1 MGRRRR
7 EAGADAGY
15 NVDVTIHE
23 LKPRA
28 ARLELTKTTAAQVN
42 AIRRTL
48 LADLPKLA
56 IEDVE
61 FHLGPIRDEASGKDY
76 DSSTSMFDEG
86 VALRMGLLPIPT
98 DLGQFRRKSECTCNG
113 AGCPHCQAMF
123 SVDKKGPS
131 TVYSKDLIPLGDAS
145 LAIVEPEIPIVR
157 LGARQAL
164 LAYATAVVGTAR
176 EHAKWQVAFAVGQS
190 PRPHVKIARH
200 SGCTDAC
207 LKRVAGSCPV
217 NILDFSGGKLTVTD
231 ETKCILCWACEK
243 TCEHGSVHV
252 EPDEEDYFLRFET
265 DGSLTARE
273 ALRYALKDLKRR
285 FEDLREAVQGIP

>member
-1 MGRRRR
+1 M
-7 EAGADAGY
+7 D
-15 NVDVTIHE
+15 IQIQE
-23 LKPRA
+23 LKPRVT
-28 ARLELTKTTAAQVN
+28 RLELTETTASQVN

-48 LADLPKLA
+48 LSDLPKLA

-98 DLGQFRRKSECTCNG
+98 DLGQFRKKSECDCGG

-123 SVDKKGPS
+123 SVDKKGPC
-131 TVYSKDLIPLGDAS
+131 TVYSKDLVPLGDAA

-164 LAYATAVVGTAR
+164 LAYATAIVGTAR
-176 EHAKWQVAFAVGQS
+176 EHAKWQVAYAVGQS
-190 PRPHVKIARH
+190 PRPHVKIH
-200 SGCTDAC
+200 KSQGCTDAC

-217 NILDFSGGKLTVTD
+217 NILEFSGGKLSVTD
-231 ETKCILCWACEK
+231 ESKCILCWACEK
-243 TCEHGSVHV
+243 TCEHGSVKV
-252 EPDEEDYFLRFET
+252 EPDEADFFLRFET

-273 ALRYALKDLKRR
+273 ALRFALKDLKRR
-285 FEDLREAVQGIP
+285 FEELREAVQGIP